1 MNLQNSDGRT
11 WPTTCAVEVWNN
23 RGDRRRQLQGRVSWK
38 SFVQDN
44 HLKVGDACVFELK
57 KGSKVP
63 TFKVHIFRAEDADIE
78 AQGHQ

>member
-11 WPTTCAVEVWNN
+11 WPTTCAVEVCNN
-23 RGDRRRQLQGRVSWK
+23 RWDRRRQVQGRVLWK

-44 HLKVGDACVFELK
+44 LLKVGDACVFELK

-63 TFKVHIFRAEDADIE
+63 TFKVHIFRAEDADID
-78 AQGHQ
+78 A